1 MINRFCMFIVALLIA
16 LTGTTTVHAITEVVV
31 DEAGILSPEQEA
43 ELEQYGM
50 RLQAAT
56 KAELAVRTV
65 YSLEGEPVEE
75 YAVRTLREL
84 KLGDEKLNNGALLIV
99 STEASDEFNG
109 KREFYLAT
117 GYGLEG
123 ALPDGKIGRFIDELA
138 MPYLQQE
145 QPDLAIMEA
154 YKAFYNEI
162 AAEYGLVGDEL
173 PVTYVEGGGGDEG
186 VGIPNFVVILI
197 VIFLLLRMF
206 KGGGRGRGGGP
217 GGRSGG
223 GPPIFFPGGF
233 GGGSSGGGFGGGSG
247 GGFGGFGG
255 GGSGG
260 GGGAGRGW

>member
-1 MINRFCMFIVALLIA
+1 MFIVALLIA

-31 DEAGILSPEQEA
+31 DDADILSPEQEA
-43 ELEQYGM
+43 ELEQYGA

-65 YSLEGEPVEE
+65 YSLEGEPVED
-75 YAVRTLREL
+75 YALRTFREL
-84 KLGDEKLNNGALLIV
+84 ELGDKELENGALLVV
-99 STEASDEFNG
+99 STEKDQTMG
-109 KREFYLAT
+109 IDRKFYLLT

-123 ALPDGKIGRFIDELA
+123 ALPDGKVGRFIDELA
-138 MPYLQQE
+138 MPYLRQE

-162 AAEYGLVGDEL
+162 AAEYGLEGSEL
-173 PVTYVEGGGGDEG
+173 PVTYPEQGGDED
-186 VGIPNFVVILI
+186 VGIPNFVIIII
-197 VIFLLLRMF
+197 VIFLLIRVF

-233 GGGSSGGGFGGGSG
+233 GGGGGSSGG

-255 GGSGG
+255 GGSSG
-260 GGGAGRGW
+260 GGGAGRSW